1 MATEPVIHT
10 EGVHAEI
17 RDTNMPA
24 LVILGSA
31 IVITVAIVMLF
42 CWWLFGIYTY
52 VQPLGP
58 AATPF
63 ASARPLPPEP
73 RLQPK
78 PESDL
83 QLYLNEESSELDS
96 YGWVDRASGVVRI
109 PVDRAMKL
117 LLQQGLPVRGT
128 AQTVRADAAGTRGIR
143 RRTVS
148 ASVAGRGSFSK
159 SSANSAV
166 SGPQLQPR
174 RRR

>member
-1 MATEPVIHT
+1 MATEPAIRT
-10 EGVHAEI
+10 EGVRAEI

-24 LVILGSA
+24 LVILGGS

-78 PESDL
+78 PENDL
-83 QLYLNEESSELDS
+83 QQYQREESSELDS
-96 YGWVDRASGVVRI
+96 YGWVDRENGVVRI
-109 PVDRAMKL
+109 PIDRAMKL
-117 LLQQGLPVRGT
+117 LLEKGLPAR
-128 AQTVRADAAGTRGIR
+128 ASSQTLSADAKHMHGIR
-143 RRTVS
+143 LSARAKSAAHRDSSTVPTLADS
-148 ASVAGRGSFSK
+148 P
-159 SSANSAV
+159 
-166 SGPQLQPR
+166 SGR
-174 RRR
+174 RRRK